1 MVKRKTG
8 IPILELKAFQH
19 EHLSFINLIWL
30 DSLYKVEYII
40 KGNYQRFEKVKE
52 EVKIYS

>member
-1 MVKRKTG
+1 MVTRKIG

-40 KGNYQRFEKVKE
+40 KGNYQRFKKVKE
-52 EVKIYS
+52 KKR

>member
-1 MVKRKTG
+1 MVKRHTE

-30 DSLYKVEYII
+30 DPQYKVEYTI
-40 KGNYQRFEKVKE
+40 KGNYQRFKKVKE
-52 EVKIYS
+52 KKR